1 MIMGNRNAM
10 IGLVFVAIAGM
21 AAGCSLDPPP
31 SVEPGM
37 LRRGISPRSYKMKL
51 AVFNMQDPTGSGGR
65 LAESVSE
72 MLHVALFETGRF
84 ELMQRAELRGTD
96 PGNIDAIRKQYQQ
109 SLDALVVGSIT
120 HFSPANKTM
129 ALNVNVMNAYGTTMA
144 AKSCQVKYTGT
155 INVDADREDIKAIA
169 DWLEQQFPKLQSGL
183 VLSRSADRVTI
194 NLGGESGAQRGMWVL
209 IASRG
214 DAVKD
219 PKTGE
224 LLGSDI
230 YVGEAYIIAVNP
242 ATCEAVLVPRADGK
256 APEIKVNDKVI
267 FK

>member
-1 MIMGNRNAM
+1 MMVNRNKM
-10 IGLVFVAIAGM
+10 VGLVFVVIAAV

-31 SVEPGM
+31 SIEPGM
-37 LRRGISPRSYKMKL
+37 LRRGIAPRSYKMKL

-65 LAESVSE
+65 LAESIAE
-72 MLHVALFETGRF
+72 LLHVALFETGRF

-96 PGNIDAIRKQYQQ
+96 PGNIDAIRRQYQQ

-120 HFSPANKTM
+120 SFNTANKVM

-144 AKSCQVKYTGT
+144 AKSFQVKYTGT

-169 DWLEQQFPKLQSGL
+169 DWIEQWFPKLQSGL
-183 VLSRSADRVTI
+183 VLSRSNDRVTI
-194 NLGGESGAQRGMWVL
+194 NLGSESGVQRGMWFL

-224 LLGSDI
+224 SLGSDI
-230 YVGEAYIIAVNP
+230 YVGEAHVIAVNP
-242 ATCEAVLVPRADGK
+242 ATCEAILVPRTDGRT
-256 APEIKVNDKVI
+256 PEIKVSDKVI

>member
-1 MIMGNRNAM
+1 MMSRSRIVG
-10 IGLVFVAIAGM
+10 IASL
-21 AAGCSLDPPP
+21 ALIAASAGCSLNPPP

-37 LRRGISPRSYKMKL
+37 PRRGIVPRSYKMKL

-65 LAESVSE
+65 LAESISE

-96 PGNIDAIRKQYQQ
+96 PGNIDAIRRQYQQ

-120 HFSPANKTM
+120 HFNTANKTM

-144 AKSCQVKYTGT
+144 AKSFQAKYTGT

-183 VLSRSADRVTI
+183 VLSRSTDRITI
-194 NLGGESGAQRGMWVL
+194 NLGGESGVQRGMWVL
-209 IASRG
+209 VASRG

-219 PKTGE
+219 PATGE
-224 LLGSDI
+224 FLGSDI
-230 YVGEAYIIAVNP
+230 YVGEAYVIAVSP
-242 ATCEAVLVPRADGK
+242 ATCEAVLVQRIDGVM
-256 APEIKVNDKVI
+256 PEIKVNDKVI